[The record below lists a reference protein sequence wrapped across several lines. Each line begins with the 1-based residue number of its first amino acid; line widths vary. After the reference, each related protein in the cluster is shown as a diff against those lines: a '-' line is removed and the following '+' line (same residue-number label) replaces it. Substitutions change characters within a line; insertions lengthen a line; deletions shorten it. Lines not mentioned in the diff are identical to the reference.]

1 MGKSLVTGIDIGH
14 HSIKAVVLKPM
25 GDTYAL
31 VGYEELLV
39 TADIFTDNHT
49 LDYQKIV
56 KKLKEL
62 KKGLPLFSH
71 KVAIAIPDSAVISK
85 VLQIDSD
92 LEQRELEFAVY
103 QAFSHQSPFPVEEL
117 SLDFVKVT
125 EKSLARSSTT
135 TFQLYATKKDV
146 VDSRLHAVKKAG
158 FEPVLM
164 DVQVHSLLH
173 LWQLASRAYRRP
185 DWMLVDIGYTQS
197 SLCLDFPEKMPFYKD
212 VPLGTRQLESEPSAV
227 NSLNHPLLHDPTQR
241 FIQELVDKIARQIQL
256 FTSVHGTQSLGG
268 LWLSGGGA
276 TLSGLEDAL
285 YQRLSLPCEV
295 LNPFSLFKNNVAKRK
310 RPLVDGQRFSTAAG
324 LALRGLAW
332 LESEHVA

>member
-14 HSIKAVVLKPM
+14 HSIKAAVLKPM

-135 TFQLYATKKDV
+135 TFQVYATKKDV

-173 LWQLASRAYRRP
+173 LWQLASRACSAPREMSNR
-185 DWMLVDIGYTQS
+185 D
-197 SLCLDFPEKMPFYKD
+197 YK
-212 VPLGTRQLESEPSAV
+212 
-227 NSLNHPLLHDPTQR
+227 N
-241 FIQELVDKIARQIQL
+241 
-256 FTSVHGTQSLGG
+256 
-268 LWLSGGGA
+268 
-276 TLSGLEDAL
+276 
-285 YQRLSLPCEV
+285 
-295 LNPFSLFKNNVAKRK
+295 
-310 RPLVDGQRFSTAAG
+310 
-324 LALRGLAW
+324 
-332 LESEHVA
+332 EH